1 MLVAYCPTIDFR
13 ISSRFGVS
21 TWFMRSDEGKESVA
35 TSSAAAPASTARMEP
50 ATWDIVSSRDSIF
63 TVRVVLQP
71 SFHRSMEIGDKHIH
85 GTKRIRRIGVSHM
98 PVIPFARLVIVPEN
112 AFLISHQ
119 RPAV

>member
-21 TWFMRSDEGKESVA
+21 TWCMRSHEGKESVA

-63 TVRVVLQP
+63 TVRVVIQP

-85 GTKRIRRIGVSHM
+85 GTKRIRSLGVSQIDRKS
-98 PVIPFARLVIVPEN
+98 VV
-112 AFLISHQ
+112 
-119 RPAV
+119 